1 MKRREKDGEKGRS
14 RSFLYILAGFA
25 VLILMD
31 FLIVSSYVQNYN
43 EKITILCVMLE
54 EQEKG
59 TDSLK
64 TATDLL
70 KGAET
75 DRGEEGREILES
87 YGYLK
92 EQKNR
97 YQEELRQDMIKVLLF
112 SLLFYGI
119 YLLLLWEQR
128 RKQKQIY
135 QQQIKEIS
143 VVLEQFQKGIYRI
156 EEDFAEKQDFT
167 ARQLWEQ
174 MESLGEQ
181 LSLKEERME
190 REKEETKSLVTDI
203 SHQLKTPVAAL
214 KTCFEILRQDDLTP
228 EERAEFS
235 GQCSR
240 QLAGLEALVSALVN
254 ISRMEAGMIQ
264 LKQEPVDLK
273 ETLIQAVNRVY
284 LKAEAKQIT
293 IEMEEND
300 ESEQTV
306 IPHDVKWTC
315 EAFIN
320 LLENA
325 VKYSPAGS
333 HISIRMIRRT
343 TFLRVEIEDEGI
355 GIPKEEYHKVFKRFY
370 RGQAQEVQSAEG
382 SGVGLYLTREI
393 ISRQNGSVT
402 VSSKCGG
409 EKKGSVFTV
418 QMPYA

>member
-1 MKRREKDGEKGRS
+1 MKGKEKDRN
-14 RSFLYILAGFA
+14 FLFILAGLA
-25 VLILMD
+25 VLMVMD
-31 FLIVSSYVQNYN
+31 VLIIISYVRNYN

-59 TDSLK
+59 TAVN
-64 TATDLL
+64 TATELL
-70 KGAET
+70 KGAEA
-75 DRGEEGREILES
+75 DRGEAGREVLES
-87 YGYLK
+87 YGYVG
-92 EQKNR
+92 EQTDWF
-97 YQEELRQDMIKVLLF
+97 QMELRQDIVKVLLS

-119 YLLLLWEQR
+119 YLLLLWKQR
-128 RKQKQIY
+128 RQARGNY

-143 VVLEQFQKGIYRI
+143 AVLEQFQKCIYRV
-156 EEDFAEKQDFT
+156 EEEFAEKKDFVT
-167 ARQLWEQ
+167 RQLWEQ
-174 MESLGEQ
+174 LESLGEQ

-190 REKEETKSLVTDI
+190 QEKEETKSLVTDI

-214 KTCFEILRQDDLTP
+214 KTCFEILCQEDLTP
-228 EERAEFS
+228 QERAEFS

-240 QLAGLEALVSALVN
+240 QLAGLEALVSALMN

-264 LKQEPVDLK
+264 LKQERVDLK

-293 IEMEEND
+293 IEMEEHG
-300 ESEQTV
+300 ETEQTV

-325 VKYSPAGS
+325 VKYSPEGS
-333 HISIRMIRRT
+333 HIFIRMIRRT

-370 RGQAQEVQSAEG
+370 RGQAKEVQRAEG

-393 ISRQNGSVT
+393 IGRQNGSVT
-402 VSSKCGG
+402 VSAKYGG
-409 EKKGSVFTV
+409 EKTGSVFTV
-418 QMPYA
+418 QLPYE